1 MLIGKTVSQAPDQMC
16 WSLRF
21 KGIAHDRSSGYRARH
36 CRDGN
41 TSNDHGGSAWFKV
54 GTLLVGATVR
64 VGTIWT
70 ARGIGASF
78 AASSGA
84 SSRTSPQPPGSC
96 TPVHLSAFEFSALVT
111 FRSLEKPSLTP
122 VSFFVRC

>member
-41 TSNDHGGSAWFKV
+41 TSNDHGGSAWLKI
-54 GTLLVGATVR
+54 GILLVGAAVR
-64 VGTIWT
+64 VETTWT

-78 AASSGA
+78 REVRAGLAARGGRENA
-84 SSRTSPQPPGSC
+84 PLIWQRWKDDQGLYRLTAPNPPLFPALRPVPPG
-96 TPVHLSAFEFSALVT
+96 EQ
-111 FRSLEKPSLTP
+111 
-122 VSFFVRC
+122 

>member
-36 CRDGN
+36 CHDGN

-78 AASSGA
+78 
-84 SSRTSPQPPGSC
+84 RNDRCVRDSPPRRQRERPLIWQWERGK
-96 TPVHLSAFEFSALVT
+96 TING
-111 FRSLEKPSLTP
+111 
-122 VSFFVRC
+122 